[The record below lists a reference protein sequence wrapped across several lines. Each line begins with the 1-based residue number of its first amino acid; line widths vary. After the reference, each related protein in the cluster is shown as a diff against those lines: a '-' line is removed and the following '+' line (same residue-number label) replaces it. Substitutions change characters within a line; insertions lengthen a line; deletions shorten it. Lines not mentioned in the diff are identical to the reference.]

1 MNKVSI
7 TRFIEKYYLSG
18 NCSSVVLKSDG
29 NKLSTR
35 FITGDKNLLGELSM
49 DNFSFDSV
57 EMGVYN
63 TEQLV
68 KLLSV
73 LNDKISIDLM
83 KAGEKAVSLKVSDSK
98 SDVNYMLSDLSV
110 INQAP
115 NMKSVPDFELK
126 IKVDK
131 SFMTKFIS
139 GVSAL
144 PDAGNFTVISSDD
157 DCKIVIGFAEMNTN
171 RVTIPVET
179 EELSKIENVAFSSN
193 LLKDVLTANKE
204 CESATLEISSKGL
217 ARIQFKV
224 DDYDALYYLVAETND

>member
-126 IKVDK
+126 IKVDR

-157 DCKIVIGFAEMNTN
+157 DCKIVIGYAEMNTN

-179 EELSKIENVAFSSN
+179 EQLSKIENVAFSSN

-224 DDYDALYYLVAETND
+224 DDYDALYYLVAETNN

>member
-1 MNKVSI
+1 MNKISI
-7 TRFIEKYYLSG
+7 TR
-18 NCSSVVLKSDG
+18 
-29 NKLSTR
+29 
-35 FITGDKNLLGELSM
+35 DKNLLGELSM
-49 DNFSFDSV
+49 KNFSFDNV

-73 LNDKISIDLM
+73 LSDNISMDLLGSDDKAIALT
-83 KAGEKAVSLKVSDSK
+83 LSDST
-98 SDVNYMLSDLSV
+98 SSVNYMLSDLSV
-110 INQAP
+110 ISKAP
-115 NMKSVPDFELK
+115 NMKSVPDFEIK

-131 SFMTKFIS
+131 SFMNKFVS

-144 PDAGNFTVISSDD
+144 PDAGNFTVLSTDD
-157 DCKIVIGFAEMNTN
+157 ECKVVIGYAEINTN

-179 EELSKIENVAFSSN
+179 EELSKIENVSFSAN

-224 DDYDALYYLVAETND
+224 DDYDALYYLVADSND